1 MSDQNFN
8 LSNQDGVSIGHIFM
22 SFQEKKNIC
31 NPAFTL
37 QTVNVNGNQKNS
49 MLEYK
54 NLYTIITIE
63 CCS

>member
-8 LSNQDGVSIGHIFM
+8 LSNQDGVSVGHIFM

-54 NLYTIITIE
+54 TYIQLLQ
-63 CCS
+63 